1 MKNILSVLI
10 FTILFYCAN
19 AQDTYQV
26 EEVIQVNSLQFQN
39 LIEQENGTF
48 LDVRTKSEFNAEHIE
63 NSGQLNYY
71 ALDFK
76 KKLLLLPH
84 DQPIYLYCNT
94 GYRSQKAAEYL
105 IKKGYNN
112 VYNLEHGIME
122 WNVQELPVVE
132 GDKSQLDK
140 ENMMNVDDYEEL
152 ISSESLVFIDFYAPW
167 CAPCRKMM
175 PLIDSLKTEY
185 HGKIKIEKVNS
196 DVSKK
201 LVKDLKLI
209 GVPYFVLYKNN
220 ELLYEKSGMVSR
232 EELKE
237 VFNKYLQ
244 EENKKEDL
252 EDDSKTPETE
262 IDSIMKKND
271 NRFKTPLEK
280 GETAPNFKVT
290 DHTGKDL
297 ELYEMLK
304 EGPVV
309 MIFYRGQWC
318 PVCNKHLANLQE
330 GLEEVK
336 AKGAQIIAV
345 TPEKQE
351 NIDKTIVK
359 TNITFPVIYDV
370 DYVIMKAYQ
379 VDFIPQKK
387 TTMVY
392 NTFLN
397 ADLKNA
403 QSDDSQ
409 TLPVPATYI
418 IGTDRK
424 IKYVHFDPDYKNR
437 ASINEILENL

>member
-1 MKNILSVLI
+1 MKS
-10 FTILFYCAN
+10 ILFISAITLFFFVVK
-19 AQDTYQV
+19 AQDSYQDK
-26 EEVIQVNSLQFQN
+26 VIQVNSLEFKK
-39 LIEQENGTF
+39 LIEKENGTL
-48 LDVRTKSEFNAEHIE
+48 LDVRTKSEFNAEHIK
-63 NSGQLNYY
+63 NSGQLNFY

-76 KKLLLLPH
+76 KKLNLLPD
-84 DQPIYLYCNT
+84 DQPVYLYCNT

-105 IKKGYNN
+105 VKKGYKN

-140 ENMMNVDDYEEL
+140 NNLMNVEEYKSL
-152 ISSESLVFIDFYAPW
+152 ISSETLVFVDFYAPW

-185 HGKIKIEKVNS
+185 HGKIKIQKVNS
-196 DVSKK
+196 DISKK

-220 ELLYEKSGMVSR
+220 ELLYEKSGIVSR

-237 VFNKYLQ
+237 VFDKYV
-244 EENKKEDL
+244 EEED
-252 EDDSKTPETE
+252 EKAEFSGPENNSNIKDSGK
-262 IDSIMKKND
+262 
-271 NRFKTPLEK
+271 RFNEPLK
-280 GETAPNFKVT
+280 IGETAPNFKLA
-290 DHTGKDL
+290 DHTGKEL
-297 ELYEMLK
+297 ELYEMIK
-304 EGPVV
+304 AGPVV

-318 PVCNKHLANLQE
+318 PICNKHLANLQE
-330 GLEEVK
+330 GLEEVRL
-336 AKGAQIIAV
+336 KGAQIIAV

-359 TNITFPVIYDV
+359 TNISFPVIYDE
-370 DYVIMKAYQ
+370 DYLIMKAYH

-387 TTMVY
+387 TTMSY

-397 ADLKNA
+397 ANLKKA
-403 QSDDSQ
+403 HSDDSQ

-418 IGTDRK
+418 IGTDGK

-437 ASINEILENL
+437 ASINEIVKNL